1 MLYPFN
7 YGPRAE
13 ETGLEPAHRLPD
25 TGFQD
30 RGDTNYSLLFLLIL
44 QYVKEHKKK
53 PGLFKGPGLIFLEK
67 DLSQDLLT
75 TS

>member
-13 ETGLEPAHRLPD
+13 EAGLEPAHRLPD

-44 QYVKEHKKK
+44 QYVKEHKKNRD
-53 PGLFKGPGLIFLEK
+53 FLK
-67 DLSQDLLT
+67 VPV
-75 TS
+75 